1 MAMRIG
7 ELWQYPVK
15 SMIGQRVGHARLT
28 PTGIAGDRTWAV
40 RDEVRGGIRG
50 AKKLGQLMQFEAR
63 YSADPDAS
71 VTNTGPGDVQINS
84 NDPDRDQA
92 LSAALDHRVT
102 LWPLQPADDLDHYRR
117 GAPDS
122 TDLMTELRTVFDRDE
137 GEPIPDLASF
147 PPELREFE
155 SPPGTY
161 LDAYPVMV
169 MTSSA
174 LAALRI
180 AVPDSAPAVR
190 RFRPSMVVDTG
201 ERPGHPEFQWV
212 GRTLNMGSAE
222 LEVIGPCPRCVMV
235 TREIDAGTPAD
246 RAILRHIVAELN
258 QNLGVYARVTKPG
271 GAAVGDVITVS

>member
-1 MAMRIG
+1 MRIG

-15 SMIGQRVGHARLT
+15 SMIGQRVTHAQLIS
-28 PTGIAGDRTWAV
+28 TGIAGDRTWAV

-63 YSADPDAS
+63 YNAEPHRS
-71 VTNTGPGDVQINS
+71 VTITGPGDVQINS
-84 NDPDRDQA
+84 DDPGRDEA
-92 LSAALDHRVT
+92 LSAALDHPVT
-102 LWPLQPADDLDHYRR
+102 LWPLQPADNLDHYRR

-122 TDLMTELRTVFDRDE
+122 TDAMTELRTVFGRDE
-137 GEPIPDLASF
+137 GEPIPDLAAF

-161 LDAYPVMV
+161 LDAYPLMV

-174 LAALRI
+174 LAALRM
-180 AVPDSAPAVR
+180 AVPNSAPDVR

-201 ERPGHPEFQWV
+201 ERPGYPEFEWV
-212 GRTLNMGSAE
+212 GRTLSVGSAE

-235 TREIDAGTPAD
+235 TREIDEGTPAD
-246 RAILRHIVAELN
+246 RAILRHIVAELD
-258 QNLGVYARVTKPG
+258 QNLGVYARVAKPG
-271 GAAVGDVITVS
+271 GAAVGDAIFVS